1 MQPVATDS
9 DRNEEA
15 GSEFG
20 LADALSL
27 LRRRWRLIT
36 AVTVVISAIVAAV
49 AVALPSKYEAF
60 ATVQIDP
67 RKKTILQ
74 MENVVSDLRG
84 DAATVESEVE
94 VLRSKTLAV
103 KVIEALDLRNNPD
116 FKGTGL
122 RNRLLG
128 LVGLARPHGEG
139 EGPAEIS
146 SRRVADAGGDPQT
159 DEIVNAFEQRL
170 KTSRVRNTLVIEVR
184 FTAGDPVLAA
194 KVVNTLVDVYL
205 KEQLRSKV
213 SATEA
218 ATKLLEEKL
227 EGLRQ
232 KVAAAEHRVAAFKAD
247 HNIFDAEGQLLS
259 EKQLARLME
268 QTVIA
273 RNQSADARARFDQL
287 QRMLKKGEARSGL
300 ADVLQSNTV
309 RMLKDQLVKATRR
322 EAELMT
328 KYGPRHPE
336 LIKARAEVA
345 DVQGQIATEVDQI
358 VSNLRNQF
366 EVAEERERALA
377 ASLTALKGQQVVAQE
392 SAVRLRELEREAL
405 TSRQVFEAF
414 LTRYK
419 QTAETQELQVADA
432 RVVELADVPLTVSS
446 PKRKQIAAFGLIMG
460 LALGIGLAFLLE
472 FASPGIGKPEDA
484 ENLLGAPHIASVPLL
499 KAAREGLIDEMQAAR
514 LVMSSPSSSFTEAI
528 RTVRHEIDA
537 RRPSRSPR
545 VILVASS
552 LPNEGKTLVASNL
565 AHHLALGGTR
575 TLLMDADLRRSQ
587 LSQQLG
593 LSGNAGLMDAIA
605 RGWPLERVIVSDRTT
620 GLAVLPAGGNSPAA
634 ISPAEA
640 LDAPG
645 LGQRIARLKT
655 YFDTIV
661 IDVPPLLPVVDGRIL
676 ADHADQIV
684 FVTAWRRTPKQLARR
699 SMRLLGINAAK
710 VSGVVINQV
719 DPAAMAT
726 GYGYGYA
733 SDRRD
738 GAGKRRAA

>member
-1 MQPVATDS
+1 MQAMSTDQ

-15 GSEFG
+15 GPEFG
-20 LADALSL
+20 LADALGL

-36 AVTVVISAIVAAV
+36 AVTVTISVIVAAV
-49 AVALPSKYEAF
+49 AVALPSRYEAF

-74 MENVVSDLRG
+74 LENVVSDLRG

-94 VLRSKTLAV
+94 VLRSKTLAL
-103 KVIEALDLRNNPD
+103 KVIDALDLRNNPD

-122 RNRLLG
+122 RNRVLS
-128 LVGLARPHGEG
+128 LVGLGRPSDDDAPAAT
-139 EGPAEIS
+139 GPD
-146 SRRVADAGGDPQT
+146 RRGVDPATDPQT

-170 KTSRVRNTLVIEVR
+170 KASRVRNTLVIEVR
-184 FTAGDPVLAA
+184 FTSGDPVLAA

-213 SATEA
+213 AATEA
-218 ATKLLEEKL
+218 AASLLEQKL

-232 KVAAAEHRVAAFKAD
+232 KVAAAEHKVATFKAD

-273 RNQSADARARFDQL
+273 RNQSADARARYDQL
-287 QRMLKKGEARSGL
+287 QRMMRKGEASSGV
-300 ADVLQSNTV
+300 ADVLQSPTV

-328 KYGPRHPE
+328 KYGSRHPE

-345 DVQGQIATEVDQI
+345 DVQAQIAQEVDQI

-366 EVAEERERALA
+366 EVAEERERALS
-377 ASLTALKGQQVVAQE
+377 ASLTSLKGKQVIAQE
-392 SAVRLRELEREAL
+392 AAVRLRELEREAA
-405 TSRQVFEAF
+405 TSRQIFEAF

-419 QTAETQELQVADA
+419 QAAETQDLQVPDA
-432 RVVELADVPLTVSS
+432 RIVEQADVPLTVTS
-446 PKRKQIAAFGLIMG
+446 PKRKQIAAFGAVLG
-460 LALGIGLAFLLE
+460 LALGVGLAFLLE

-499 KAAREGLIDEMQAAR
+499 AAARDRLIDEMQAAR
-514 LVMSSPSSSFTEAI
+514 LVMANPSSAFTEAI
-528 RTVRHEIDA
+528 RTARHEIDA

-545 VILVASS
+545 VVLVVSS

-575 TLLMDADLRRSQ
+575 TLLVDADLRRSQ

-593 LSGNAGLMDAIA
+593 LSGNVGLMDAIA
-605 RGWPLERVIVSDRTT
+605 RGWPLEKVIVSDRLS
-620 GLAVLPAGGNSPAA
+620 GLAVLSAGGNSPAA

-699 SMRLLGINAAK
+699 SMRLLGVNAAK
-710 VSGVVINQV
+710 VAGVVINQV

-726 GYGYGYA
+726 GYGYGYSERPA
-733 SDRRD
+733 DRTDR
-738 GAGKRRAA
+738 RRAA